1 VVAARAVVTCTVA
14 AHKFLVRA
22 LATWVLATW
31 VSATWVPATWVLATL
46 VLATLVLATLVLAT
60 RAIATRAAATHADA
74 ASTYRMW
81 LENGVYAC
89 TDEHPRLGSIILRIQ
104 IPAST

>member
-14 AHKFLVRA
+14 AHKFLARA

-31 VSATWVPATWVLATL
+31 VPATW
-46 VLATLVLATLVLAT
+46 VLATLVLAT
-60 RAIATRAAATHADA
+60 RAIATRAAATHTEA

-81 LENGVYAC
+81 LENGAYAC

-104 IPAST
+104 IPAFT